1 MELII
6 MRQLRRRQNRIAGA
20 TMDFIYDIVWTGDTL
35 AQIRQRLLEVAND
48 DNLWGELEQ
57 HNQISKG
64 LDNKLTRLMN
74 KKKAG
79 R

>member
-6 MRQLRRRQNRIAGA
+6 MRRLRRRQNRIAGA

-57 HNQISKG
+57 HNQM
-64 LDNKLTRLMN
+64 DNKLTRLMN